1 MSAAYTPLSGKR
13 ALVTGGGVGIG
24 LACARRL
31 AEQGAEVI
39 VWGNES
45 IADAPDRLIEDG
57 PTIRKIVCDLSDVAA
72 ARKQAEELVAETEID
87 ILLNNAGVI
96 YREPAATHD
105 PAAWQRVV
113 DINLNAAWTLSQ
125 VLGAAMI
132 ERGEGRIVSIASLL
146 TFQGGITVPSYA
158 ASKHA
163 VAGFTKALANE
174 WAASGVTVNA
184 VAPGYIA
191 TDNTAAL
198 RADAERERA
207 IRERIPAGRWG
218 RAEDIAGAVAFLAG
232 PEASYI
238 NGHVLVVDG
247 GWLAR

>member
-1 MSAAYTPLSGKR
+1 MSAAYQPLAGKR

-24 LACARRL
+24 FACARRL

-45 IADAPDRLIEDG
+45 IREAPDQLIEGG
-57 PTIRKIVCDLSDVAA
+57 PAVRKIVCDLSDVAA
-72 ARKQAEELVAETEID
+72 ARQQAEELAAETQVD
-87 ILLNNAGVI
+87 ILLNNAGII

-105 PAAWQRVV
+105 PAAWQRVI

-125 VLGAAMI
+125 VLGAKMI
-132 ERGEGRIVSIASLL
+132 ERGDGRIVSIASLL
-146 TFQGGITVPSYA
+146 TFQGGINVPSYA

-163 VAGFTKALANE
+163 VAGITKALANE
-174 WAASGVTVNA
+174 WAATGVTVNA

-198 RADAERERA
+198 RADVDRERA

-218 RAEDIAGAVAFLAG
+218 TPEDIAGAVAFLAG
-232 PEASYI
+232 PEAGYI